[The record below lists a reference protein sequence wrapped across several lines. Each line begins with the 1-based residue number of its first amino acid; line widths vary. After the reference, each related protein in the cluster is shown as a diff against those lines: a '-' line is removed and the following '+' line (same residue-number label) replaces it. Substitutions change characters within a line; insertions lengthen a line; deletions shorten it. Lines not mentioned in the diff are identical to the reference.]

1 MKKIITKFYTI
12 LLLVIISGCETSKSI
27 NYDLNVNKASTET
40 YRVTNNAEIIGSI
53 DSSGIYKWLGIPYA
67 EKPINDLR
75 WRAPREVENY
85 SKKYEAISFKK
96 PCVQFQSSLTNNG
109 LVKPG
114 AIVGSEDC
122 LYLNIYSPALSKD
135 QISRDNINLSV
146 MVWIHGG
153 GNTTGMPSEYNPEIF
168 VKSENIIFVSISYRL
183 GIFGW
188 LSHPCLLYTSD
199 AADE

>member
-1 MKKIITKFYTI
+1 MIKIITKLYII
-12 LLLVIISGCETSKSI
+12 LLLITISGCETSKSI
-27 NYDLNVNKASTET
+27 NYDLNINKVSTET
-40 YRVTNNAEIIGSI
+40 YRITNDTEILGSI
-53 DSSGIYKWLGIPYA
+53 DSSGVYKWLGIPYA

-75 WRAPREVENY
+75 WRAPREIENY

-135 QISRDNINLSV
+135 QISKDNINLPV
-146 MVWIHGG
+146 MA
-153 GNTTGMPSEYNPEIF
+153 
-168 VKSENIIFVSISYRL
+168 VS
-183 GIFGW
+183 
-188 LSHPCLLYTSD
+188 YTHLR
-199 AADE
+199 AHET